1 MNENTIEHTGGCLCG
16 AIRYTVH
23 GDPTYSGNCH
33 CCDCRR
39 AIGAGVVTWIGV
51 KPENFEVTSGEVS
64 YCETSPGAKRGFCG
78 RCGSSLTMTAE
89 GFTDVAVTAGSLD
102 DPEVAKP
109 ESNVFLDHKP
119 SWIVI
124 NASLR
129 NYDLAP

>member
-1 MNENTIEHTGGCLCG
+1 
-16 AIRYTVH
+16 
-23 GDPTYSGNCH
+23 
-33 CCDCRR
+33 
-39 AIGAGVVTWIGV
+39 
-51 KPENFEVTSGEVS
+51 
-64 YCETSPGAKRGFCG
+64 
-78 RCGSSLTMTAE
+78 MTAE